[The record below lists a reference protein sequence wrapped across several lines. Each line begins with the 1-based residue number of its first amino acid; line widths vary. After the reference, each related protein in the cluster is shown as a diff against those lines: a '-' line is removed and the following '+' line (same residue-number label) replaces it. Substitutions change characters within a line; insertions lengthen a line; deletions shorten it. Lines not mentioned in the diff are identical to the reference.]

1 MTPLGVMGRAE
12 AQSAAL
18 APGLAAGAGSPAPA
32 AVSYAPLLA
41 RSVLT
46 LLAAVE
52 SSLL

>member
-1 MTPLGVMGRAE
+1 MGRAE

-32 AVSYAPLLA
+32 AAAYPPLFA

-46 LLAAVE
+46 LPAAAE